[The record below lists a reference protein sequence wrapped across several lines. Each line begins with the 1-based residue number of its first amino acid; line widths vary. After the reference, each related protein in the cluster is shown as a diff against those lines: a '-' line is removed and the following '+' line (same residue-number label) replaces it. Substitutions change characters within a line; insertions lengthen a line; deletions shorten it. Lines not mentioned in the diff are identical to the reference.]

1 MDGDQQSIKES
12 DTQQVG
18 DYQNN
23 RALGGSQVNDI
34 VASSKSSELI
44 LCPDLTVWLKCYHKW
59 MKG

>member
-1 MDGDQQSIKES
+1 MDGDQQSIKKS
-12 DTQQVG
+12 DTQRVG

-44 LCPDLTVWLKCYHKW
+44 LCPDLTV
-59 MKG
+59 